1 MTKEKNIY
9 VFKITFLNKK
19 KNASVMELL
28 NSLRKFIKKKTKKL
42 AHPDT
47 HTPEVYIFLLP
58 NIYELMT
65 SPSTGVS
72 SCCPSL
78 TRLPQVRGQGD
89 TGDCGNF
96 GIRRPR

>member
-19 KNASVMELL
+19 KCFCNGITQFTQ
-28 NSLRKFIKKKTKKL
+28 KIYKKKTKKL

>member
-1 MTKEKNIY
+1 MYLKLL
-9 VFKITFLNKK
+9 FLTK

-28 NSLRKFIKKKTKKL
+28 NSLRKFIKKKKTKKL